1 MSQKDQLSRNDAIE
15 IIAAELTGPIPIQEF
30 TTRVLEIW
38 PSNAK
43 DPHAGVRQAMK
54 EYDHQGK
61 TLLFLDNQTVTS
73 MDLGLA
79 GVQWRVSLSTEE
91 TNKGILYIHP
101 RFTGLK
107 PRNLNSE
114 AIQLVDATDH
124 VIPTEIVKQTK
135 KVQTIF
141 GESTQ
146 TIEALKLDWWYRKHK
161 VNRKDYL
168 LITIVDWSANKY
180 RLEVEPHTTYRKI
193 KDKVEKS
200 NQMLMDA
207 LFQTLEGTRS
217 ERIYGDIAITATHA
231 QLKGQLS
238 IPPNH
243 WLSLMEADGRMVW
256 NGYEIGYADSLT
268 SLGTLFSSESP
279 QSAAP
284 PKLTAAQREQV
295 YQFKAYLK
303 HQKSLWRRIEIQGEQ
318 ILKDF
323 DDIMRHAFLFD
334 AMDHLSGFWQRI
346 RRGNTNKFREVDLAT
361 IYPYG
366 DEGEG
371 GDTQIAALNLQ
382 PGDQLKYVYDFGDW
396 IECYIEL
403 EEIIEAAEAAD
414 YPRVVAPNKSRYRYC
429 PVCKA
434 EGKKT
439 IATYVCYWCSNE
451 QQKDVLMCEEHI
463 SPEHEDHYLE
473 EMLY

>member
-15 IIAAELTGPIPIQEF
+15 IIAAELTGPTRIQEF

-54 EYDHQGK
+54 GYDHQGK
-61 TLLFLDNQTVTS
+61 TLLYLDNTTITS
-73 MDLGLA
+73 MQLAMA
-79 GVQWRVSLSTEE
+79 GVQWRVSLSAGQLA
-91 TNKGILYIHP
+91 KGILYIIP
-101 RFTGLK
+101 AFAGLK
-107 PRNLNSE
+107 PRWFDNANL
-114 AIQLVDATDH
+114 QLVDASDLI
-124 VIPTEIVKQTK
+124 IPTEIVEETRR
-135 KVQTIF
+135 VNTIF

-146 TIEALKLDWWYRKHK
+146 KLSALNLSWWYKKHQ
-161 VNRKDYL
+161 VEPTDHL

-180 RLEVEPHTTYRKI
+180 RLEIERHTAYQAIQDEVAT
-193 KDKVEKS
+193 S
-200 NQMLMDA
+200 NALLMDQ
-207 LFQTLEGTRS
+207 LFGALEGAKD
-217 ERIYGDIAITATHA
+217 ERVFTHIVITAAYAH
-231 QLKGQLS
+231 LKEKQTV
-238 IPPNH
+238 PADH
-243 WLSLMEADGRMVW
+243 WLQLIEQDGRMVW

-284 PKLTAAQREQV
+284 PKLTAAQQEQV

-303 HQKSLWRRIEIQGEQ
+303 HKKSLWRRIEIQGEQ

-346 RRGNTNKFREVDLAT
+346 RRGDTNKFREVDLAT

-371 GDTQIAALNLQ
+371 GDTQIAALDLQ

-414 YPRVVAPNKSRYRYC
+414 YPRVVAQNKPRYRYC
-429 PVCKA
+429 PVCKT